1 MDNNSNKKW
10 EKIIT
15 FIFGAL
21 LIIIVLAIIA
31 IFSGAIMRLLGFEYE
46 SVGGSILYFIIASV
60 VSYPINL
67 IAGALPKALL
77 NLDRIT
83 REIAV
88 CMYVLLDTI
97 ATFYGFYIVDY
108 FMPSVSANTI
118 SLIVLALVFALF
130 GISDVKKKES

>member
-1 MDNNSNKKW
+1 MDNNSNKER

-15 FIFGAL
+15 FILGAL
-21 LIIIVLAIIA
+21 LIIVVLAIIA

-46 SVGGSILYFIIASV
+46 SVGGFILYFIIASV

-83 REIAV
+83 GEIAV

-130 GISDVKKKES
+130 GISDVKEKES

>member
-1 MDNNSNKKW
+1 MDNNSNKKR

-15 FIFGAL
+15 FILGAL
-21 LIIIVLAIIA
+21 LIIVVLAIIA

-46 SVGGSILYFIIASV
+46 SVGGFILYFIIASV

>member
-1 MDNNSNKKW
+1 MDNNSNKER

-15 FIFGAL
+15 FILGAL
-21 LIIIVLAIIA
+21 LIIVVLAIIA

-46 SVGGSILYFIIASV
+46 SVGGFILYFIIASV

-130 GISDVKKKES
+130 GISDVKKKAS

>member
-1 MDNNSNKKW
+1 MDNNSNKKR

-46 SVGGSILYFIIASV
+46 SVGGFILYFIIASV

-83 REIAV
+83 GEIAV

-130 GISDVKKKES
+130 GISDIKKKEC